1 MGSVKRRFFL
11 KEKDAKNLLK
21 EISEIFGAGL
31 FGVGAKPKVEVAEI
45 PPGEIFIINDKPA
58 LIRCDGVLMP
68 ALTFEDLISILPKV
82 IVDMGAIPHICNGAD
97 IMAPGIV
104 RVEGKFKEGSFT
116 AVLDEKHGKA
126 IAVAKAL
133 LGSEE
138 IKRLKHGKALKNLHY
153 VGDAFWEAINTFQK
167 RRG

>member
-21 EISEIFGAGL
+21 EMSEIFGAGL
-31 FGVGAKPKVEVAEI
+31 FGDVAKQKIEVAEI
-45 PPGEIFIINDKPA
+45 PEGEIFIINDKPA
-58 LIRCDGVLMP
+58 LIRCDGILMP
-68 ALTFEDLISILPKV
+68 ALTFQDLISILPKV

-104 RVEGKFKEGSFT
+104 RVEGEFKEGSLT
-116 AVLDEKHGKA
+116 VVLDEKHGKA

-133 LGSEE
+133 VGSEE
-138 IKRLKHGKALKNLHY
+138 IKGLKHGRALKNLHY
-153 VGDAFWEAINTFQK
+153 VGDAFWEAINMFQK
-167 RRG
+167 RKG

>member
-11 KEKDAKNLLK
+11 KEKDAKNLLR
-21 EISEIFGAGL
+21 EISEIFGTGL
-31 FGVGAKPKVEVAEI
+31 FGVGAKPKIEVAEI
-45 PPGEIFIINDKPA
+45 SSGEIFIINDKPA
-58 LIRCDGVLMP
+58 LIRCNGVLMP
-68 ALTFEDLISILPKV
+68 TLTFQGLISILPKV
-82 IVDMGAIPHICNGAD
+82 IVDMGAIPHVCNGAD

-104 RVEGKFKEGSFT
+104 RVEGEFKEGSLT
-116 AVLDEKHGKA
+116 VVLDEKHGKA

-133 LGSEE
+133 VGSEE
-138 IKRLKHGKALKNLHY
+138 IKSLKHGKALKNLHY